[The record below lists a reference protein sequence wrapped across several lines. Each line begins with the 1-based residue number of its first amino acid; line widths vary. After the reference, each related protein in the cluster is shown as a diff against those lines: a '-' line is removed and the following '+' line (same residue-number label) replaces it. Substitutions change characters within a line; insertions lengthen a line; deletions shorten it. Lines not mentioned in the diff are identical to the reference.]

1 MKAGSPFLFVILFFC
16 TSSINAQGK
25 LVIVENADS
34 LVGKVIDGENAR
46 ELIGN
51 VRFSQENVR
60 VSCDRA
66 LQYLDR
72 GLVVLTGNVVVQ
84 DDSII
89 LRAPRGLYHS
99 DSRRAEAFDDVS
111 LTDGTTNVT
120 SKYGQ
125 YFIEPKIA
133 TFRTDVAVKDTG
145 SVLTSDTLTYFRTE
159 KRSVAERNVAIYNK
173 QDDVT
178 IYGEHFENFAPQ
190 QFSRM
195 TGEPY
200 LVQFDRDPRGRIDTL
215 VVRCRVMESYQ
226 DSTRRLVAIDS
237 VEIVRSDLAAIG
249 GLATFFTVGDS
260 ILLRQVPVVWYR
272 QSQVSG
278 DSINVYLK
286 ERALHIVAVLGN
298 AFAISQNDTLRPS
311 RFDQI
316 TGETLHMFFEDQEL
330 DKITVDTRAISVYH
344 LYEDSAANGLNK
356 TSGDRLV
363 LDFVFGQVSAIRIYG
378 GVEGQYVPEN
388 LVQGHEM
395 EYAIAGFNWREE
407 RPRITRK

>member
-1 MKAGSPFLFVILFFC
+1 M
-16 TSSINAQGK
+16 
-25 LVIVENADS
+25 
-34 LVGKVIDGENAR
+34 
-46 ELIGN
+46 
-51 VRFSQENVR
+51 
-60 VSCDRA
+60 
-66 LQYLDR
+66 
-72 GLVVLTGNVVVQ
+72 
-84 DDSII
+84 
-89 LRAPRGLYHS
+89 
-99 DSRRAEAFDDVS
+99 
-111 LTDGTTNVT
+111 NVT
-120 SKYGQ
+120 SEYGQ
-125 YFIEPKIA
+125 YFIGPKIA
-133 TFRTDVAVKDTG
+133 SFRTNVTVRDTG
-145 SVLTSDTLTYFRTE
+145 SVLTSDSLTYFRIE

-173 QDDVT
+173 QDDAT

-195 TGEPY
+195 TGQPS
-200 LVQFDRDPRGRIDTL
+200 LVQFDRDVRGRIDTL

-226 DSTRRLVAIDS
+226 DSMRRLVAIDS

-249 GLATFFTVGDS
+249 GHATFFTVGDS
-260 ILLRQVPVVWYR
+260 ILLRQIPVVWYR

-298 AFAISQNDTLRPS
+298 AFAISQNDTLRPR

-316 TGETLHMFFEDQEL
+316 AGDTLHMFFEEQQL
-330 DKITVDTRAISVYH
+330 KKITVDVRATSVYH

-363 LDFVFGQVSAIRIYG
+363 LDFYFGKVSSIRIYG

-388 LVQGHEM
+388 LVQGKEM

-407 RPRITRK
+407 RPRIRQMQMLGTGGRPSPVVR